1 MENQKKESNIHG
13 VSVRRVNFAIMALS
27 VLLYAALLA
36 VSFHAAG
43 EYTAMKAA
51 TDLYISCQENAALV
65 TEGSDYLTEQV
76 RMFTFTLKPEYMEN
90 YFHEIHVNRRRE
102 LALEH
107 LSEQAGDTARGYLS
121 KALERSNQ
129 LTELEIY
136 AMRLAAE
143 AEGLSGLPQEVE
155 DVELFPGHKG
165 LSDEEKIDLA
175 RDKVFGEEYQAKKAL
190 INDNVTAFI
199 NDVMSS
205 THYTQETAMS
215 DLSRAMTTQ
224 RVAFSLLLLL
234 NIAIFIMI
242 IVLIIKPLRVYI
254 KCIREDR
261 RMEITG
267 AYEFKYLALTY
278 NNIYEL
284 NTVNEV
290 LLRHQAEHDPMT
302 GLPSREAFDKA
313 IGMLQVKPR
322 PLALLLIDVDGMEQI
337 NSSYGRE
344 TGNGALK
351 RVARILDKDFRVSDF
366 PARVGGDKFAVIID
380 GVGPEK
386 QKALCRKMRDIN
398 RRLSRHGDGL
408 PPVSLSIGGA
418 FSQAGFTDGLYQQ
431 AQAALYDVKAKGR
444 MECRF
449 YEEGMKLPVKPIG
462 F

>member
-1 MENQKKESNIHG
+1 MENQEKKSNIRG

-27 VLLYAALLA
+27 VLLYAALLV

-43 EYTAMKAA
+43 EYTAMKSA

-65 TEGSDYLTEQV
+65 TSGSDYLTEQV
-76 RMFTFTLKPEYMEN
+76 RLFTFTLKPEYMEN
-90 YFHEIHVNRRRE
+90 YFHEIHVDRRRE

-143 AEGLSGLPQEVE
+143 GEGLSDLPQEVE
-155 DVELFPGHKG
+155 DTELFPGHKE
-165 LSDEEKIDLA
+165 LSAEEKIELA
-175 RDKVFGEEYQAKKAL
+175 RDKVFGEEYQARKAL

-205 THYTQETAMS
+205 TQYTQETAMA

-242 IVLIIKPLRVYI
+242 SVLIIKPLRVYI

-284 NTVNEV
+284 NTVNEA
-290 LLRHQAEHDPMT
+290 LLRHQAEHDSTT
-302 GLPSREAFDKA
+302 GLPNREAFEKVR
-313 IGMLQVKPR
+313 GMLQVKSR
-322 PLALLLIDVDGMEQI
+322 PIALLLIDVDGMGQI
-337 NSSYGRE
+337 NSGYGRD
-344 TGNGALK
+344 TGNRTLK
-351 RVARILDKDFRVSDF
+351 RVARSLEEGFRVSDF
-366 PARVGGDKFAVIID
+366 PARMDGDKFAVIID

-386 QKALCRKMRDIN
+386 QKALCRKMREIN
-398 RRLSRHGDGL
+398 RLLSRHSEGL
-408 PPVSLSIGGA
+408 PPVSISVGGA
-418 FSQAGFTDGLYQQ
+418 FSKDGFTDELYRQ
-431 AQAALYDVKAKGR
+431 AQAALYDVKSKGR

-449 YEEGMKLPVKPIG
+449 YEEGMRTPAKPLG